1 MNNLQQ
7 RIDEL
12 AQAEQEAFA
21 NLMFIRGRK
30 AELEWQVQQA
40 ALQTEPPVEPSTTE
54 EPTSTNQGGD
64 MKRDKRQ

>member
-40 ALQTEPPVEPSTTE
+40 ALQTEPPITE
-54 EPTSTNQGGD
+54 ESTSTSQGGD